1 MKKRVLSML
10 LAFILCFSTLPMTA
24 FAQEADA
31 VTEQEEQQEAAP
43 AAEPEEQ
50 QEADSAEEQ
59 KEAEA
64 VAAPGEETSSDKST
78 TAATPGTE
86 DPTAGEAPDT
96 VKSTG
101 ESISDNATTVHV
113 ESTSTRHKRTRTSIP
128 IAVSDLSSVLAV
140 TKGECTPSFWYNAII
155 TICQG
160 DIIPI

>member
-78 TAATPGTE
+78 TADSRYGRSHCGRSPRYCE
-86 DPTAGEAPDT
+86 
-96 VKSTG
+96 
-101 ESISDNATTVHV
+101 IH
-113 ESTSTRHKRTRTSIP
+113 
-128 IAVSDLSSVLAV
+128 
-140 TKGECTPSFWYNAII
+140 W
-155 TICQG
+155 
-160 DIIPI
+160 

>member
-64 VAAPGEETSSDKST
+64 VAAPGKRLR
-78 TAATPGTE
+78 PIR
-86 DPTAGEAPDT
+86 APLRQLP
-96 VKSTG
+96 VRK
-101 ESISDNATTVHV
+101 
-113 ESTSTRHKRTRTSIP
+113 IP
-128 IAVSDLSSVLAV
+128 LRA
-140 TKGECTPSFWYNAII
+140 KP
-155 TICQG
+155 
-160 DIIPI
+160 PIL